1 MEEQSRPS
9 AWLGCQDM
17 GFKNG
22 CGVVLGVCVHGI
34 CSAGPFAAAILLLTL
49 FPLSGKTR
57 RGSRGGGADGGW
69 MSSLSGFIIPHY
81 RRQRRHRRRVHA
93 VQR

>member
-1 MEEQSRPS
+1 MLC
-9 AWLGCQDM
+9 AWDL
-17 GFKNG
+17 FY
-22 CGVVLGVCVHGI
+22 
-34 CSAGPFAAAILLLTL
+34 SAGPFAAAILLLTL

-57 RGSRGGGADGGW
+57 RGSRVGGADGGW